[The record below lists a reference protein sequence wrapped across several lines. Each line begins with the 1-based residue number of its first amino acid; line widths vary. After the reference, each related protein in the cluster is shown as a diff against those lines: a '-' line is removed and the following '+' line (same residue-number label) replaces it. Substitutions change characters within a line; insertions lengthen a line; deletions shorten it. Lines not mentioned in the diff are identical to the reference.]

1 MICQGPYSAAIILSS
16 RESWLVTT
24 VLSTE
29 EEKRVEMLIVRGV
42 KVAETLG
49 NGRIKEVRVKVY
61 RLQGQF

>member
-16 RESWLVTT
+16 RESRLVTT